1 MKVLK
6 TSAIGV
12 LLTLFVLRV
21 SAQESIHLKD
31 PDYNKPHL
39 FDDLPQ
45 KMKLRMTDL
54 EGLLNLSVGA
64 SVKVFLADNFQFKGT
79 IVSSAKGSETVR
91 SVVVRSSDRK
101 GATLT
106 VTQTLKDGTFK
117 YLGRIISL
125 ENGDAFDIV
134 KENNEYVLEKKNL
147 YDIISE

>member
-12 LLTLFVLRV
+12 LLSLFVLRA
-21 SAQESIHLKD
+21 SAQEQIPLKD

-79 IVSSAKGSETVR
+79 VVSSARGSETVR
-91 SVVVRSSDRK
+91 SVVVRSQDRK

-106 VTQTLKDGTFK
+106 VTQTLKEGAFK
-117 YLGRIISL
+117 YIGRIISL

-134 KENNEYVLEKKNL
+134 KENDEYVLQKKNL

>member
-21 SAQESIHLKD
+21 SAQESIYLKD

-106 VTQTLKDGTFK
+106 VTQTLKDGIFK

>member
-1 MKVLK
+1 MKVRK
-6 TSAIGV
+6 TSAICA

-21 SAQESIHLKD
+21 SAQDKISFKD

-45 KMKLRMTDL
+45 KMKVRMTDL
-54 EGLLNLSVGA
+54 EGLLNLPVGA

-79 IVSSAKGSETVR
+79 VVSVASGSETVR
-91 SVVVRSSDRK
+91 SVVVRSADRK
-101 GATLT
+101 GASLT
-106 VTQTLKDGTFK
+106 VTQTLKDGVFK
-117 YLGRIISL
+117 YIGRVISL

-134 KENNEYVLEKKNL
+134 KEDGQYVLQKKNL

>member
-21 SAQESIHLKD
+21 SAQGQIPLKD

-45 KMKLRMTDL
+45 KMKLHMTDL

-79 IVSSAKGSETVR
+79 VVSTAKGSETVR
-91 SVVVRSSDRK
+91 SVVVRSLDRK

-106 VTQTLKDGTFK
+106 VTQTLNDGAFK
-117 YLGRIISL
+117 YRGRIISL

-134 KENNEYVLEKKNL
+134 KENDEYVLQKKNL
-147 YDIISE
+147 YDIVSE